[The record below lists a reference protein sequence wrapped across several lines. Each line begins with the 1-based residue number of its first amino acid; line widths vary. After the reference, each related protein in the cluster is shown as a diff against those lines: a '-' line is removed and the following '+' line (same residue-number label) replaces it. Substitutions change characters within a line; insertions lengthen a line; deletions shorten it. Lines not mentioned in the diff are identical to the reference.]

1 MGFSDPGGLLSQSL
15 LQDSGRLMET
25 CRCDM
30 IHTGGSRG
38 VLFTCTEQREV
49 LAITGQVH
57 EWCGLTSGACPG
69 PLHLADTTLLL

>member
-1 MGFSDPGGLLSQSL
+1 
-15 LQDSGRLMET
+15 
-25 CRCDM
+25 M